1 VASKKQRASDSSSDS
16 RSNKKSPNEV
26 MAEANF
32 GYIKVNEAKAL
43 YVINKS
49 LSISNLTLKPSVR
62 G

>member
-1 VASKKQRASDSSSDS
+1 MASKKQRASDSSSDS

-43 YVINKS
+43 YVS
-49 LSISNLTLKPSVR
+49 P
-62 G
+62 